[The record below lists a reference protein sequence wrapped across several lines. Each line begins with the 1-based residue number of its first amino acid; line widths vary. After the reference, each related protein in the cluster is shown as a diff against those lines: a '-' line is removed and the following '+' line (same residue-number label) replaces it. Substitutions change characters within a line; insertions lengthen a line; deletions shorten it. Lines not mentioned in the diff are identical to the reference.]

1 MSINSSINSLF
12 KQIEPSEPT
21 MAKVPG
27 KLYIAGEYAILFPK
41 QPAILIAVN
50 QFLTA
55 RVTASRQ
62 NQCGTIKTDLSNMN
76 SLNYERK
83 NGMMHFDHALDSD
96 WHYVINAVSVT
107 LALIQSLGLTVRDFN
122 MSYQSELVSRD
133 GLKFG
138 FGSSGA
144 VVVATIDGLLK
155 FHGLQA
161 IDRQLIFKLAA
172 IALTKS
178 GSNGSMGDIA
188 TIVTGGWVYYQSFD
202 RQWLKEQ
209 LATDR
214 AILSLLLAEWPHL
227 VMESLTV
234 PNELSLLIG
243 WTQSPAS
250 TENLVAQLLKQDVI
264 HDETFTAFLAQSA
277 QSVDRLLQGF
287 KQNRL
292 ALIESEIQAHRQLL
306 LNLAKTYQ
314 LNIETKQLTQLIN
327 LARSHNFSAKSSGAG
342 GGDCGIAIGSLE
354 NPSEQKQLIQAW
366 QDKQIMVLPLEV
378 TAPYS

>member
-1 MSINSSINSLF
+1 MSVNSSINSLF
-12 KQIEPSEPT
+12 KQIEPQEPT
-21 MAKVPG
+21 IAKVPG

-55 RVTASRQ
+55 HVTASGK
-62 NQCGTIKTDLSNMN
+62 NQFGTIKTNLSDMN
-76 SLNYERK
+76 PLNYERK
-83 NGMMHFDHALDSD
+83 NGMMHFDHDLDSD

-107 LALIQSLGLTVRDFN
+107 ISLIQSLGLAIRDFDI
-122 MSYQSELVSRD
+122 SYQSELVSQD

-155 FHGLQA
+155 YHGLKA

-188 TIVTGGWVYYQSFD
+188 TIATGGWVYYQSFD

-209 LATDR
+209 LTSDST
-214 AILSLLLAEWPHL
+214 ILSLLVADWPHL
-227 VMESLTV
+227 VIESMTV
-234 PNELSLLIG
+234 PHDLSLLVG

-250 TENLVAQLLKQDVI
+250 TENLVAQLLKQDLL
-264 HDETFTAFLAQSA
+264 HDVRFTAFLEQSA
-277 QSVDRLLQGF
+277 LSVDHLLQGF
-287 KQNRL
+287 KQNKL
-292 ALIESEIQAHRQLL
+292 AVVESEIQAHRQLL

-314 LNIETKQLTQLIN
+314 LNIETKELTQLIE
-327 LARSHNFSAKSSGAG
+327 LARTHHFSAKSSGAG
-342 GGDCGIAIGSLE
+342 GGDCGIAIGSLK
-354 NPSEQKQLIQAW
+354 NPAEQKQLIQAW
-366 QDKQIMVLPLEV
+366 QDAHIMVLPLEV